1 MKLFKTTDEKL
12 SDIGF
17 KKLSENKFGCEY
29 ERYVELYRYRHKVV
43 ILHKKSGKHIIQSY
57 DPDLMDDKNIG
68 CTCVGLTRYEMKLF
82 LKKMVEYEK
91 EYCKEEEEKCQN

>member
-17 KKLSENKFGCEY
+17 EKLSEDKFGCEY
-29 ERYVELYRYRHKVV
+29 ERIEHAELYRYRHKVV

-68 CTCVGLTRYEMKLF
+68 CTCVGLTRYEVKLF

-91 EYCKEEEEKCQN
+91 EYCKRWTSR